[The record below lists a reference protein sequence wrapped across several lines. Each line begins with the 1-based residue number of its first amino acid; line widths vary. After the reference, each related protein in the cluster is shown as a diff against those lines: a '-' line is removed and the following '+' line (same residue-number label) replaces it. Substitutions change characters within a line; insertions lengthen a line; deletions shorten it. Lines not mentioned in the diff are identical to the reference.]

1 MLSRKIRMSLQR
13 PAGSSQAALVSG
25 NCWFMRSP
33 PCPPFSSS
41 PPLPT
46 PPFSSLIL
54 RIFWKNS
61 HNPLF
66 TFAAESNLSKVKAFS
81 YPRIQNAKKTL
92 QNRQKT
98 FPSKLIAL
106 QICCWKIGIIWIIR
120 WWISLS
126 DDVFC
131 HFVFGWNVKYTLR
144 LLIFAVIFFVGCAVM
159 VCWYKLNIFRLLYDA
174 LGCVDCWITNDGG
187 DHLPA
192 VVGILNNLGVNDI
205 FIIQPL
211 NIKYRKYAK
220 CSGAGIY
227 F

>member
-1 MLSRKIRMSLQR
+1 MSSALSNPLQLLQCLCVYLRGDGRISFMLSRKIRMSLQR

-33 PCPPFSSS
+33 PSPPFSSS
-41 PPLPT
+41 SPLPT

-106 QICCWKIGIIWIIR
+106 QICPWKVGISWIIR

-131 HFVFGWNVKYTLR
+131 QFFFGWGVKYFCFTFIDLCWNIFC
-144 LLIFAVIFFVGCAVM
+144 LLHWM
-159 VCWYKLNIFRLLYDA
+159 VCWYKLNVFRLL
-174 LGCVDCWITNDGG
+174 
-187 DHLPA
+187 
-192 VVGILNNLGVNDI
+192 
-205 FIIQPL
+205 
-211 NIKYRKYAK
+211 
-220 CSGAGIY
+220 
-227 F
+227 